1 MTTTTMTTKMIYQM
15 MSKYFPPQYAAFQSD
30 RLLVHR
36 YEVEAIKGYEIRG
49 KGEKKV
55 KLIVSTAFFATA
67 NHNRADFLGI
77 DKMERLQR

>member
-1 MTTTTMTTKMIYQM
+1 M
-15 MSKYFPPQYAAFQSD
+15 D
-30 RLLVHR
+30 R

-67 NHNRADFLGI
+67 DHNGADCLGI